1 MDFEETVQHR
11 EYTLTYI
18 KTNELAYVAKCQRWL
33 SETYEDDGYTRNQ
46 MVDLLKRNFN
56 LSVPREQIR
65 VKEEIIT
72 DKKQG
77 KLTARER
84 RLWYSMSYEWMS
96 VVRRTVVEEKCSPQH
111 KQGWLTY
118 DDDDDDSRLDS
129 FS

>member
-1 MDFEETVQHR
+1 MKNKELEKKVAESKIGGGKERIEAQH
-11 EYTLTYI
+11 
-18 KTNELAYVAKCQRWL
+18 
-33 SETYEDDGYTRNQ
+33 
-46 MVDLLKRNFN
+46 
-56 LSVPREQIR
+56 
-65 VKEEIIT
+65 
-72 DKKQG
+72 KKG

-118 DDDDDDSRLDS
+118 DDDDDDSLLDS

>member
-96 VVRRTVVEEKCSPQH
+96 VVRRTVVEEVCSPQH

-118 DDDDDDSRLDS
+118 DEDD
-129 FS
+129 